1 MSIIRFAR
9 KAYMH
14 KKELKALVEQIHT
27 NLVQKVDRGDVT
39 SKEHILEYLK
49 DMIGVVSAIELE
61 DIESVSL
68 VKKTFNNFYKDI
80 AKESLESYS
89 DTSSK
94 IGELAQLQ
102 QETILECNDR
112 QIDIEKITAKFSDIQ
127 SHMELEVKKANS
139 IINELTSRVKQLE
152 ETSNLD
158 ALTKVFNRRALDN
171 YLEDVFKSKMYK
183 DFHLLMLDI
192 DNFKHI
198 NDTYGHV
205 VGDKILIFIAALLR
219 KTLRDSD
226 RIFRYGGEEFAIILD
241 RSTNEQAK
249 AIASRLLGLI
259 KTNNLI
265 YLGQKIEVTASIGM
279 TSFRQEDVNSD
290 ELLQRADKALYIS
303 KQTGKNRVTEAYL

>member
-1 MSIIRFAR
+1 
-9 KAYMH
+9 MH

-27 NLVQKVDRGDVT
+27 NLVHKVDRGEVT

-112 QIDIEKITAKFSDIQ
+112 QIDMEKITAKFSDIQ

-158 ALTKVFNRRALDN
+158 ALTKVFNRRALDS

-198 NDTYGHV
+198 NDTHGHV

-249 AIASRLLGLI
+249 TIASRLLSLI

-279 TSFRQEDVNSD
+279 TSFRQEDVNAD

>member
-1 MSIIRFAR
+1 MQ
-9 KAYMH
+9 

-27 NLVQKVDRGDVT
+27 NLVQKVDRGEVA

-49 DMIGVVSAIELE
+49 NMIGVVSAIELE
-61 DIESVSL
+61 DVESVNL

-102 QETILECNDR
+102 QETILECNESR
-112 QIDIEKITAKFSDIQ
+112 IDIEKITAKFSDIQ
-127 SHMELEVKKANS
+127 SHMEMEVKKANS
-139 IINELTSRVKQLE
+139 IISELTSRVKQLE

-158 ALTKVFNRRALDN
+158 ALTKVFNRRALDS
-171 YLEDVFKSKMYK
+171 YLEDVFKSKSHK

-226 RIFRYGGEEFAIILD
+226 RIFRYGGEEFAIMLD

-249 AIASRLLGLI
+249 VIANRLLTLI

-265 YLGQKIEVTASIGM
+265 YLGKKIEVTASIGM
-279 TSFRQEDVNSD
+279 TSLNQEDKNAD

-303 KQTGKNRVTEAYL
+303 KESGKNRVTEAYL